1 QVNRDM
7 KHDFIFTDVFDCF
20 FRYLAVTLEEHLDFP
35 STHFWQLVSESILG
49 YQTKHPE
56 YDEKYRQHD
65 LFAPEFL
72 RRCMNRLQ
80 IQKNQ
85 QMVDFGDPGEYLHT
99 VGTLKNPLAGIR
111 KVTSAG

>member
-1 QVNRDM
+1 M